1 MVRPRRLLPVT
12 AALVVVAAVAI
23 PLAVA
28 DVGPNGAT
36 DSVDSVEADDDALR
50 VGSTAR
56 VKQPKLP
63 PATWRVTELVPGRS
77 FTWVA
82 RAPGLT
88 STGSH
93 ELEEFEGVTS
103 ARLSLRQSGP
113 LAPLMRL
120 LIGRLTERY
129 VELEA
134 RGLKQRSEAGH

>member
-1 MVRPRRLLPVT
+1 MARTTETSIDIAAPMTRVWAVLSDVRRWPEW
-12 AALVVVAAVAI
+12 
-23 PLAVA
+23 
-28 DVGPNGAT
+28 T
-36 DSVDSVEADDDALR
+36 DSVDAVELDDDALR

-63 PATWRVTELVPGRS
+63 RATWRVTELEPGRS

-82 RAPGLT
+82 GAPGLT

-103 ARLSLRQSGP
+103 ARLCLRQSGP

-134 RGLKQRSEAGH
+134 RGLKRRSEAQE

>member
-1 MVRPRRLLPVT
+1 VART
-12 AALVVVAAVAI
+12 TETSIDIAAPMARVWAV
-23 PLAVA
+23 LS
-28 DVGPNGAT
+28 DVSRWPEWT
-36 DSVDSVEADDDALR
+36 DSVDSVDLDGDALR
-50 VGSTAR
+50 VGSAAR

-63 PATWRVTELVPGRS
+63 PATWRVTELMPGRS

-88 STGSH
+88 SAGSH

-129 VELEA
+129 VEMEA